1 MAKRKRV
8 HGNAQKK
15 AHLINILKHA
25 INNQETLCSEK
36 DQVMLRKVAVAL
48 HCTPAGVRVRY
59 EDCQAVKDFNA
70 LTFWKDLLT
79 DKQREMGDQKYDDHA
94 KKAAGYAEHGTKAAT
109 HVAAVPAGASEVN
122 PSLPPAGGSEVDTS
136 LLPAGGSGVDTSS
149 PPMTSP
155 KPDNNVMV
163 KSLMEKSCK
172 VDAYDDGAAS
182 TVAPSGTS
190 GKSQQTQSGISSG
203 TGTTGVV
210 SSNIDEGSQS
220 EERDADLGEDDINMG
235 DLERFKDNS
244 KYHKL
249 ATSGQAW
256 KVEEYSHLYQA
267 DPSDPDCI
275 TFLPTGKRIHRTEQ
289 SQNSHHGHS
298 SSGAY
303 QSSAKV
309 HFFASDLF
317 GPFHLDQVPKN
328 PAVVPSM
335 STIRQAYGDRLPAYD
350 TVGNCLPL
358 SVHLVSG
365 KKATASQ
372 DFTAHKVFGMG
383 VCYWDGSGG
392 PGHFR
397 DGTKVQGNLVAN
409 WTVCRDGSDQSV
421 YIETVYEDPYFSST
435 TKVTTQKYERLI
447 DPADEQKR
455 PDPRGQKEQE
465 HKYNSHLA
473 AEGQFCTVTDGRWW
487 PIWLL
492 CRTKKGW
499 WTICW
504 YQLLE
509 CGEWLQA
516 VWWYDD
522 RHVHLLDVIR

>member
-1 MAKRKRV
+1 MHSWKSRSNTRRTERSLSSLPSSANRDV
-8 HGNAQKK
+8 YQVEVCN
-15 AHLINILKHA
+15 A
-25 INNQETLCSEK
+25 IN
-36 DQVMLRKVAVAL
+36 
-48 HCTPAGVRVRY
+48 G
-59 EDCQAVKDFNA
+59 
-70 LTFWKDLLT
+70 
-79 DKQREMGDQKYDDHA
+79 
-94 KKAAGYAEHGTKAAT
+94 
-109 HVAAVPAGASEVN
+109 
-122 PSLPPAGGSEVDTS
+122 
-136 LLPAGGSGVDTSS
+136 
-149 PPMTSP
+149 
-155 KPDNNVMV
+155 
-163 KSLMEKSCK
+163 
-172 VDAYDDGAAS
+172 DAYAKVSLSRGAKLADLKFQVRLAAS
-182 TVAPSGTS
+182 TPRHMSLRFIGPNGEEISDAAPLP
-190 GKSQQTQSGISSG
+190 
-203 TGTTGVV
+203 
-210 SSNIDEGSQS
+210 EGELRVMLANRQLFCGY
-220 EERDADLGEDDINMG
+220 RPKCGQW
-235 DLERFKDNS
+235 KDR
-244 KYHKL
+244 YLKL
-249 ATSGQAW
+249 ATTGQAW

-298 SSGAY
+298 LSGAY
-303 QSSAKV
+303 QSLAKV

-317 GPFHLDQVPKN
+317 GLFHLDRVPKN

-335 STIRQAYGDRLPAYD
+335 STIREAYGDRLPAYD
-350 TVGNCLPL
+350 TVGKCLPL
-358 SVHLVSG
+358 SVHLKSG
-365 KKATASQ
+365 KKGTATQ
-372 DFTAHKVFGMG
+372 DFAAHRVFGMG

-392 PGHFR
+392 PGYFR

-509 CGEWLQA
+509 CGDWTLA